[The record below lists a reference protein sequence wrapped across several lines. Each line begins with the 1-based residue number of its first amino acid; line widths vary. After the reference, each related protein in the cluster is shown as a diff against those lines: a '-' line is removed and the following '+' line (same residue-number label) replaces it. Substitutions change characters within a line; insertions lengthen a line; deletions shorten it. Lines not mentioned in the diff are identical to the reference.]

1 MLYVDQEK
9 IRADTRDTR
18 RLIPNKPLT
27 VDIYFRQKK

>member
-1 MLYVDQEK
+1 MLSVDQEK
-9 IRADTRDTR
+9 IRVNTRDTW